1 MKLYEITENYRLLFD
16 SFDDCDELSD
26 DEIQAYFDTLEA
38 IEGDFSVK
46 AENIACFIK
55 ELNGEVDML
64 AAELRSLKARKSAK
78 ENLAER
84 LKQMLIDNM
93 QSTGIKKIDRP
104 HAKLSLRNN
113 AESVIC
119 DIGDKAFEKW
129 AIENDVK
136 DILKFKPE
144 LSKTALKEELKNG
157 REFPGVHLGRTVSV
171 VIK

>member
-55 ELNGEVDML
+55 ELNGEVEML
-64 AAELRSLKARKSAK
+64 AAELNSLKARKSVK
-78 ENLAER
+78 ENLVFR
-84 LKQMLIDNM
+84 LKKMLIDNM
-93 QSTGIKKIDRP
+93 QATGIKKIDRP

-113 AESVIC
+113 AESAIC
-119 DIGDKAFEKW
+119 DIGDKAFERW
-129 AIENDVK
+129 AVENNAT

-144 LSKTALKEELKNG
+144 LSKTALKEALKSG
-157 REFPGVHLGRTVSV
+157 KEFPGAHLGRTVSV
-171 VIK
+171 IIK